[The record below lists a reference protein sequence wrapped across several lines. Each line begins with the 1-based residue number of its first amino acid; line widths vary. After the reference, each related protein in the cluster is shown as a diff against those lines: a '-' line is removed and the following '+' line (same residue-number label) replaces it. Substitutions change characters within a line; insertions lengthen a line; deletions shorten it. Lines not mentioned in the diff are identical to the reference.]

1 MLNCDRNLYVYADA
15 RRIEQVIVN
24 LLSNAIRHTV
34 PDGMIRISVYQN
46 AGTIYLRVENAGA
59 PIPEKDLDLIWNQFY
74 RVGSSRDRKSGG
86 EVTFYFKNEKGN
98 QLEWKKELTLQ

>member
-1 MLNCDRNLYVYADA
+1 
-15 RRIEQVIVN
+15 
-24 LLSNAIRHTV
+24 
-34 PDGMIRISVYQN
+34 MIRISVYQN
-46 AGTIYLRVENAGA
+46 EGA

-86 EVTFYFKNEKGN
+86 EGFYISGDGQFSGFFYNPKMKGEKGEVTFYFKNEKGN